1 MPLSKM
7 ELGRTGMPRSL
18 KGYAVLLCLVL
29 AFLSWAPITR
39 LHAADDNSTSE
50 TFQASQRDL
59 GNKEVS
65 EPETAQEIDRQ
76 VPGASPDFQK
86 GTTQATFP
94 SEAIQTSIFKKALS
108 EWTSRLQ
115 PNQGGIVWL
124 GFLVTLLVA
133 IDFKRLV
140 SWRNADLLLLV
151 APSIL
156 FVDVIRFELSY
167 DDPVKLSLFGLIF
180 LGIFLFTVLLLFR
193 ALVRAFASEEAPW
206 TPSLPPS
213 ALIALLILLFACNA
227 LLALGR
233 APDDCGYYTNLGAR
247 RMLDTGAF
255 PYGDPLLRGGAAAT
269 YGPVLYAVHIPFQLA
284 LSPADDDSVQNQ
296 PSDEGISVDASDKIV
311 EPPILA
317 TKLTLLFF
325 HLLGVV
331 GLVLIGRKLAGAA
344 VGWSL
349 ACLYCA
355 SPFVQGLGGEEL
367 FISGMTFISHI
378 APAAITIVA
387 FALLNRPFAA
397 GVMLGAAAGILF
409 YPAFFFPLWF
419 GYYFWQGK
427 DWRKF
432 TAGFVVV
439 CAVIG
444 MSVLLLTDSPEGGSV
459 LQTIYESTVGHQES
473 KDAYGSSTF
482 SFWGTHPRWA
492 AFWQEPLIQ
501 DSYLLKPSFLVF
513 ALLVGAS
520 FFMARDRTV
529 TQFAFLTAAIAIA
542 IQLWKSHAGGTY
554 VEWYLPFFLV
564 GLLAQKNPLGHATE
578 NMAEPATKE

>member
-1 MPLSKM
+1 
-7 ELGRTGMPRSL
+7 MPRSL
-18 KGYAVLLCLVL
+18 KGYAALLCLVL

-39 LHAADDNSTSE
+39 LHAAGDNSASE
-50 TFQASQRDL
+50 MFQASQRDL
-59 GNKEVS
+59 GTKEVS
-65 EPETAQEIDRQ
+65 EPEPAQEIDRQ

-156 FVDVIRFELSY
+156 FIDVIRFELSY

-206 TPSLPPS
+206 TPGLPPS

-233 APDDCGYYTNLGAR
+233 APDDAGYYTNLGAR

-284 LSPADDDSVQNQ
+284 LSPIDGDSARNQ
-296 PSDEGISVDASDKIV
+296 PSDEGISVDAGDKIV

-344 VGWSL
+344 VGWGL

-397 GVMLGAAAGILF
+397 GVMLGVAAGILF

-419 GYYFWQGK
+419 GYYFWRGK

-473 KDAYGSSTF
+473 KGAYGSSTF

-501 DSYLLKPSFLVF
+501 DSYLLKPAFLIF

-564 GLLAQKNPLGHATE
+564 GLLAQKNPVGHATE
-578 NMAEPATKE
+578 NMAESAAKK